1 MLCSGCSHN
10 LAAKKCC
17 NAQCGACCAGC
28 NHKKHTGKH
37 KNGGSTP
44 EAGTSKEE
52 VVLKTESTSSKRSA
66 SDIAQAVTPSP
77 VVKKVKV
84 GDDDAEVKGG
94 MLDRDTHKL
103 ICAYGDTDDDEEE
116 VEIKH
121 EDKATKEQAAPSG
134 EYGDK
139 VILSFFQKISDMFGF
154 DEYDDSDGY
163 IEDAIDQ
170 YPDLMKATCPEGVND
185 EWEGMTLFECLC
197 CSQEAASGGRPDAR
211 DLMYDLVCRGAVAT
225 EKCYAAIIQVGWD
238 RIDLELMLVLV
249 LSGYMPLKSK
259 WSNFT
264 LDEWFGGCDEPESI
278 DEILS
283 VLLGKSDI

>member
-1 MLCSGCSHN
+1 MLCSSCNHN
-10 LAAKKCC
+10 QAAKKCC
-17 NAQCGACCAGC
+17 NAQCGVCCPGC
-28 NHKKHTGKH
+28 KHKKHKSD
-37 KNGGSTP
+37 GSVP
-44 EAGTSKEE
+44 EAKQK
-52 VVLKTESTSSKRSA
+52 VHAALKSIISSKRPA
-66 SDIAQAVTPSP
+66 SDIAQADGASP
-77 VVKKVKV
+77 VVKKPKI
-84 GDDDAEVKGG
+84 GDDDVNVK
-94 MLDRDTHKL
+94 R
-103 ICAYGDTDDDEEE
+103 E
-116 VEIKH
+116 VEDKH
-121 EDKATKEQAAPSG
+121 EDKAAKEEAALSG